1 MTCWWCSSLYTL
13 HSFGFHTFYRVHWT
27 TLIRRD
33 CITNTRRFCSS
44 MSTQH
49 WSSTLCGSSVGCSG
63 VSSVAF
69 VPVGCSS
76 GSACT
81 AATVCLWR
89 WSATA
94 LNRCSPLRPLRP
106 WHLLRHPPW
115 GEPVTPR
122 EPGLPPPIPSR
133 GFGNLGFKVHEG
145 FINNVSE
152 FPLDNGSRVCT
163 SRDLFCH
170 RPLF

>member
-1 MTCWWCSSLYTL
+1 MWQLSWLLGCLE
-13 HSFGFHTFYRVHWT
+13 
-27 TLIRRD
+27 
-33 CITNTRRFCSS
+33 
-44 MSTQH
+44 
-49 WSSTLCGSSVGCSG
+49 CGVCPRWLQLRLRMHCGHCLLVAQVRHRAQQMLALTAPPALAPAPAPALG
-63 VSSVAF
+63 V
-69 VPVGCSS
+69 
-76 GSACT
+76 
-81 AATVCLWR
+81 R
-89 WSATA
+89 
-94 LNRCSPLRPLRP
+94 
-106 WHLLRHPPW
+106 
-115 GEPVTPR
+115 VTPR